1 MIIFFNKKTREI
13 IGHIAGRVHPE
24 EVIKGVKITM
34 TGVKDNDIGKFVVYF
49 KSNFKIVEVPK
60 TELRVVDK
68 KTMRVERVVVGKK
81 KIKRGL
87 DMIPDVPFADIIL
100 SLEKDTNN
108 FKKYKVKLDKTGEV
122 IGFEKRPKS

>member
-13 IGHIAGRVHPE
+13 VGHIEGRVHPE
-24 EVIKGVKITM
+24 EVIKGAKVTM
-34 TGVKDNDIGKFVVYF
+34 TGVPDEDIGKFVVYF

-100 SLEKDTNN
+100 RLEKDTNN
-108 FKKYKVKLDKTGEV
+108 FKDYKVKLDSKGNV
-122 IGFEKRPKS
+122 IGFDKK